1 MLIQVNLLPGGKKKG
16 KAAKGTSFNVAASLG
31 GIADKVK
38 DPWLLGAAA
47 AVVVSVSAVGLL
59 FVTQQADA
67 TEVERRLEKAV
78 RDSTRLTNVLEARR
92 KVTAERD
99 SVMRQVQIIRTI
111 DDNRY
116 VWAHLLDEISGALP
130 QYTWLVSVEQ
140 TSKPTLPPGVEPSA
154 APASGKGGAAARA
167 EAKAAATPAGKAAAA
182 KAAAAPKDS
191 IVIHQPV
198 TFRVIG
204 QTVDMQ
210 ALTQFMK
217 DLEASPFVKN
227 VMLMKSEIVVVDT
240 KDITQFQIE
249 AEFEVAP
256 KELLTTEALVVPVR

>member
-1 MLIQVNLLPGGKKKG
+1 MMLEINLLPGAKKG
-16 KAAKGTSFNVAASLG
+16 KSAAGNFSLG
-31 GIADKVK
+31 SLSALGAGIR
-38 DPWLLGAAA
+38 DPWLIGAAA
-47 AVVVSVSAVGLL
+47 SVVIAVATVGLL
-59 FVTQQADA
+59 FSAQSARA
-67 TEVERRLEKAV
+67 TEVDVRMERAV
-78 RDSTRLTNVLEARR
+78 RDSTRYAKVLAARR
-92 KVTAERD
+92 KLTAERD
-99 SVMRQVQIIRTI
+99 SVMRQLQIIRTI

-116 VWAHLLDEISGALP
+116 VWAHLLDEISSALP

-140 TSKPTLPPGVEPSA
+140 TSKPTLPPGAQPAEPTTA
-154 APASGKGGAAARA
+154 KGGAAARA
-167 EAKAAATPAGKAAAA
+167 EAKAAGTPAGKAAAA
-182 KAAAAPKDS
+182 KAAAAPQDS

-198 TFRVIG
+198 AFRVIG

-240 KDITQFQIE
+240 KDITQFSIE